1 VGTVYFSSSLGKS
14 IEFTDERRRHILHY
28 HPDLAP
34 FLDRLGEVLISPN
47 EIRKT
52 FEDPQVLLFYKFYPD
67 ILRGKYIVVAVK
79 VNDRSFILTAYLTR
93 RMKTGES
100 L

>member
-1 VGTVYFSSSLGKS
+1 MDTVYFSSALGKR
-14 IEFTDERRRHILHY
+14 IEFTDERRRHILQY

-34 FLDRLGEVLISPN
+34 FLDRLGEVLIGPN

-52 FEDPQVLLFYKFYPD
+52 SEDPEVLLFYKFYSD
-67 ILRGKYIVVAVK
+67 ILRGKYIVVVVK
-79 VNDRSFILTAYLTR
+79 VNDRSFILTAYLAR
-93 RMKTGES
+93 RVKTGES